1 MFCGRRIEM
10 RKTSVKLK
18 ITLWYVLVMTI
29 VSLTVFIL
37 MNSINI
43 KSIEQS
49 MSERLTK
56 TVDMFARRITDNR
69 GDTKRIQNFEYFKD
83 GVSMAIYDSQGRL
96 VGGQAPFGIS
106 DGFEFID
113 GDVRQTEYNSDK
125 YYEYDK
131 VVGMT
136 DGRIVRIKGLI
147 SEDNERAAAD
157 SAAKRNMV
165 FIIIMIIIAGAGGYV
180 VTLRTLEPVRKIQET
195 AKSIIKNKDL
205 KQRINIGSGGDEFH
219 TLANTFD
226 EMLDEIENLVE
237 HEMQFTS
244 DASHELR
251 TPVAVIMSECDYM
264 TKYAASVD
272 EFKESAE
279 SVKNQTERMSKLISE
294 LLSISRMDKN
304 TQKLTFEETNLT
316 ELVEF
321 ICNEQRQINESD
333 ITMETDIAPD
343 ISAEA
348 DRFMLSR
355 LFINLISNAYKYN
368 TEKGRIR
375 VTLSEAQDK
384 IIFSVADTGIG
395 IAKENIPKIWERF
408 YRADESRTSDDSG
421 SMGLGLSMVKWI
433 AEKHGGEVSVK
444 SELGVGS
451 EFKFTFPKH
460 RD

>member
-1 MFCGRRIEM
+1 MNLGIFRLVVLFIGSNIAGAFSLAGTLSIIRFRSAPGDPKDIGFIFFDIAAGLACGVGLYGYGAIFVVILCAVIFAVERFRLFDKKEAE
-10 RKTSVKLK
+10 KTLK
-18 ITLWYVLVMTI
+18 ITIPEDL
-29 VSLTVFIL
+29 
-37 MNSINI
+37 N
-43 KSIEQS
+43 
-49 MSERLTK
+49 
-56 TVDMFARRITDNR
+56 
-69 GDTKRIQNFEYFKD
+69 
-83 GVSMAIYDSQGRL
+83 
-96 VGGQAPFGIS
+96 
-106 DGFEFID
+106 
-113 GDVRQTEYNSDK
+113 
-125 YYEYDK
+125 YE
-131 VVGMT
+131 
-136 DGRIVRIKGLI
+136 
-147 SEDNERAAAD
+147 
-157 SAAKRNMV
+157 
-165 FIIIMIIIAGAGGYV
+165 GA
-180 VTLRTLEPVRKIQET
+180 
-195 AKSIIKNKDL
+195 
-205 KQRINIGSGGDEFH
+205 
-219 TLANTFD
+219 FD

-237 HEMQFTS
+237 REMQFTS

-294 LLSISRMDKN
+294 LLSISRMDRN

-316 ELVEF
+316 ELVEL

-368 TEKGRIR
+368 TENGRIR